1 MNTKISDDKLKNL
14 LKEVFIEIL
23 TEKRELF
30 RDIFEEVLEDFAL
43 SKAIEQ
49 GRQNKF
55 VSEEKIHEY
64 LEEKY

>member
-1 MNTKISDDKLKNL
+1 MNTQLSDDKLKSL
-14 LKEVFIEIL
+14 LKEAFIEIL

-30 RDIFEEVLEDFAL
+30 RDIFEEVLEDIAL

-64 LEEKY
+64 LEK

>member
-1 MNTKISDDKLKNL
+1 MNTQLSDDKLKRL
-14 LKEVFIEIL
+14 LKEAFTEIL

-49 GRQNKF
+49 GRKNKF

-64 LEEKY
+64 LEK

>member
-14 LKEVFIEIL
+14 LKEVFIGIL

-64 LEEKY
+64 LEK